1 MLGRLDARS
10 WLLRGRCWYNLTGL
24 EPDSDGSVR
33 CPECGCTTRAE
44 KLLCDGR
51 RCRLELVSLVTLLLA
66 GSAFVVPWIL
76 DGTWAGAMPTPILVV
91 VERIDAG
98 RGVEDV
104 RHEVDQRVAKGKVT
118 GWSASLLAEALAE
131 DLVSDEVHWNAER
144 AEDLLRSLWPDSQ
157 SALENAL
164 HSRDMQAQLLAA
176 RLLRKLCT
184 DPSDSLLSACVQDLR
199 DDSRSS
205 FGWYLTRHNAA
216 EASDY
221 LVRWAP
227 RAEPMLAEALHSLD
241 RQQRLLAAAVAG
253 YAGLTDLIAV
263 AAPILIEHLRDNSIP
278 DDAKVAAPSL
288 FRFGP
293 EVLPYLREHV
303 DSNDRQLGPIV
314 RAIVERLEYPDRP
327 LHRLGN
333 PMPWISVRT
342 NNPLQHLRLGDS
354 TRGLRWKHP

>member
-1 MLGRLDARS
+1 M
-10 WLLRGRCWYNLTGL
+10 
-24 EPDSDGSVR
+24 
-33 CPECGCTTRAE
+33 
-44 KLLCDGR
+44 
-51 RCRLELVSLVTLLLA
+51 ELVSLVTLLLA

-76 DGTWAGAMPTPILVV
+76 DGTWVGAMPTPILVV

-98 RGVEDV
+98 RGVKDV

-118 GWSASLLAEALAE
+118 GWSASILASALAE
-131 DLVSDEVHWNAER
+131 DLISDEVRWNAER
-144 AEDLLRSLWPDSQ
+144 AEDLLQTLWPDSR
-157 SALENAL
+157 SALETAL
-164 HSRDMQAQLLAA
+164 HSGDMQAQLLAA
-176 RLLRKLCT
+176 RLLRKLCG

-199 DDSRSS
+199 DDSSS
-205 FGWYLTRHNAA
+205 SIGWYLTRHNAA
-216 EASDY
+216 EASEY

-227 RAEPMLAEALHSLD
+227 RAEPMLAEALYSDD

-278 DDAKVAAPSL
+278 DDAKVAAPAL

-303 DSNDRQLGPIV
+303 DSDDRQLRPIA

-327 LHRLGN
+327 LHRLEN

-342 NNPLQHLRLGDS
+342 NDPLQHLQLGDS
-354 TRGLRWKHP
+354 AAGLRWKYP